1 MKESSPI
8 SSGFTIHR
16 VGECWAGK
24 IAPSRYQGYP
34 YFSFQVIFVLLTGV
48 FVAACSTV
56 ELARRETRSIYRFW
70 FKLTSIQFRANH
82 EISNSILLSVRTTPL
97 TRKKEYIREWR
108 GEEGVKIKKK
118 EKKGKRIRSIGVFT
132 NRKSCKFRN
141 GAKEENPILVG
152 SFASLLN
159 ALERIPPVSS
169 QIPKR
174 TWKLMAGSRWYFAF
188 KDLFGSRSFLTAG
201 NNLLLRRVNLV
212 NDRANRD
219 PPHPDSLK
227 L

>member
-118 EKKGKRIRSIGVFT
+118 KKRKEKGFVRSVCLRIGNHANFVMAQR
-132 NRKSCKFRN
+132 RKIRFSW
-141 GAKEENPILVG
+141 E
-152 SFASLLN
+152 
-159 ALERIPPVSS
+159 VS
-169 QIPKR
+169 
-174 TWKLMAGSRWYFAF
+174 
-188 KDLFGSRSFLTAG
+188 
-201 NNLLLRRVNLV
+201 RVC
-212 NDRANRD
+212 
-219 PPHPDSLK
+219 
-227 L
+227 

>member
-56 ELARRETRSIYRFW
+56 ELARRETCSIYRFW

-82 EISNSILLSVRTTPL
+82 EISNSILLSVRTTN
-97 TRKKEYIREWR
+97 
-108 GEEGVKIKKK
+108 EEERIYKGVKGGGGGENKKK
-118 EKKGKRIRSIGVFT
+118 KKRKEKGFVRSVCLRIGNHANFVMAQR
-132 NRKSCKFRN
+132 RKIRFSW
-141 GAKEENPILVG
+141 E
-152 SFASLLN
+152 
-159 ALERIPPVSS
+159 VS
-169 QIPKR
+169 
-174 TWKLMAGSRWYFAF
+174 
-188 KDLFGSRSFLTAG
+188 
-201 NNLLLRRVNLV
+201 RVC
-212 NDRANRD
+212 
-219 PPHPDSLK
+219 
-227 L
+227 